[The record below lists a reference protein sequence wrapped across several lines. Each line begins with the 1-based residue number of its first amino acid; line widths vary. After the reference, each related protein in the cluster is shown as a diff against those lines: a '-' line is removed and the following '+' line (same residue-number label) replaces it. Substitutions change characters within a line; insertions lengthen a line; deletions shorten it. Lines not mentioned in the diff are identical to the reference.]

1 VAGPN
6 VSLDQIEPG
15 DEVVLEVTRAV
26 AVDIRPV

>member
-6 VSLDQIEPG
+6 INLDQIEPG

-26 AVDIRPV
+26 AVDVKPV